1 MRLNLIL
8 VGLVA
13 GFFLL
18 VGMRSDALPYIRYEA
33 RYSDA
38 VLAHWPNAEFLRES
52 IWERS
57 EFPLWRETIMA
68 GQPFAANPLNKTA
81 YPLQWLAL
89 LFPSSL
95 HLNILIVVHLF
106 LAGSGM
112 WTWGR
117 SLGLRTE
124 AVTLAALAYVM
135 SPRLIGHLG
144 AGHLDVLY
152 ALAWWPWLMWAIY
165 WSISR
170 QESSLKISLRL
181 GLLVAMLLLADVRV
195 SLFAFISGAIYG
207 IALFVRSGNW
217 RHLRRFALLP
227 PIVFMLT
234 AALLVPLA
242 LWQPYITRGNITSN
256 DAGLFSLEVIHL
268 LGLILPSQPPNI
280 ETLTYLGL
288 PVLTLG
294 MAAIFLFDRFKVLL
308 LMVVVGVFLYA
319 LGTNSLLWNT
329 LVKAIPGL
337 LWFRVPARS
346 WLVLTLILP
355 LLAGYGLQWLLN
367 RIENQTLVIAPHIKL
382 GVTVWMAITV
392 IMGSFALVV
401 LRLPTVM
408 GLATLVAGLFLGVIL
423 LLAVNRRINSRQ
435 VFVFILTLVFADL
448 AWTGYQWIAWQ
459 GPEIW
464 LDPQRALA
472 ERLVEAQADRIY
484 SPTYSLEQQVAEVY
498 QLRLF
503 GGVDPFQLT
512 GIVKAVEQGS
522 GVPSTKYDPVLPSLM
537 GVSSDED
544 VSQANQS
551 AIIDT
556 AVLAEWYVS
565 HVVVAYPIEHPRL
578 ELLDRINDVYIYT
591 NRDYQPRQINI
602 ETPDWPIG
610 WATLPDKLT
619 VQNFNQITMLT
630 YLVSGIAWVMSIG
643 AFIFLKFKSHA

>member
-8 VGLVA
+8 VGLVI

-268 LGLILPSQPPNI
+268 LGLILPSQPPHI

-408 GLATLVAGLFLGVIL
+408 GLATLVVGLFLGVIL

-448 AWTGYQWIAWQ
+448 AWTSYQWVAWR

-498 QLRLF
+498 QFRLF

-544 VSQANQS
+544 ISQANQN

-578 ELLDRINDVYIYT
+578 ELLDRINNVYIYI
-591 NRDYQPRQINI
+591 NRDYQPRQINV
-602 ETPDWPIG
+602 ETPDWPTG
-610 WATLPDKLT
+610 WAALPDKLT

>member
-18 VGMRSDALPYIRYEA
+18 VGMRPDALPYIRYEA

-52 IWERS
+52 IGERG
-57 EFPLWRETIMA
+57 EFPLWRETIME

-106 LAGSGM
+106 VAGSGM
-112 WTWGR
+112 WMWGR

-124 AVTLAALAYVM
+124 AVTLSTLAYVM

-165 WSISR
+165 WSIER

-217 RHLRRFALLP
+217 RHLKRFALLP
-227 PIVFMLT
+227 PIAFMLT

-256 DAGLFSLEVIHL
+256 DAGLYSLEVIHL
-268 LGLILPSQPPNI
+268 LGLILPPQPPNI

-294 MAAIFLFDRFKVLL
+294 MAAIFLFDRLKVLL
-308 LMVVVGVFLYA
+308 LIVVVGVFLYA

-346 WLVLTLILP
+346 WLILTLILP

-367 RIENQTLVIAPHIKL
+367 RVENQTLIIAPRVKL
-382 GVTVWMAITV
+382 GVVAWMALLIIV
-392 IMGSFALVV
+392 GVFALVV
-401 LRLPTVM
+401 LRLPAGI
-408 GLATLVAGLFLGVIL
+408 GLGTLAVGVVLGVIL

-435 VFVFILTLVFADL
+435 VFAFMLTFVFADL
-448 AWTGYQWIAWQ
+448 ALMGHQWVAWR

-484 SPTYSLEQQVAEVY
+484 SPTYSLEQQVAEAY

-544 VSQANQS
+544 ISQANQS

-556 AVLAEWYVS
+556 AVLAEWHVS
-565 HVVVAYPIEHPRL
+565 HVVAAYPIEHPQL

-602 ETPDWPIG
+602 ETPDWPSG
-610 WATLPDKLT
+610 WANLPDKLT

-630 YLVSGIAWVMSIG
+630 YWVSGIAWVMSIG